1 MGVNAEREP
10 AKISGAIRVTL
21 PISVACDL
29 DKFQRALANIAQLV
43 GCAGRT
49 PGVGAPFVEAR
60 EYVVDPASLQAR
72 ESGRQ

>member
-1 MGVNAEREP
+1 MEANAEREP
-10 AKISGAIRVTL
+10 ARISGAIRVTL

-43 GCAGRT
+43 GCAGHT
-49 PGVGAPFVEAR
+49 PGAEATFVAR